1 MYSDLFRKIYLRQT
15 KILYRMWDQTYKVST
30 DPSIAHGICVI
41 ARHCWRK
48 QDDENHKGTV
58 YFSRL

>member
-1 MYSDLFRKIYLRQT
+1 
-15 KILYRMWDQTYKVST
+15 MWDQTYKVST